1 MIYKLQHTF
10 KPVVLVPL
18 LAIYPNHEFIF
29 DKDKHRFVKTSDG
42 VIAQIKSEERI
53 HFLSPRMQEI
63 VSEVYK
69 TDVLS
74 FGRKWYQAMD
84 INTMGFLYLTLE
96 KHEER
101 NTEDDNVDM

>member
-10 KPVVLVPL
+10 KPVVLVPM

-84 INTMGFLYLTLE
+84 ITTMGFVYLELRKYE
-96 KHEER
+96 GEHRQDIEEG
-101 NTEDDNVDM
+101 M